1 MALGS
6 GMSNDESGASKAG
19 GESTGPSRAI
29 AKLEDLPVDE
39 LVIYGRELGL
49 TLDAG
54 MEHAALL
61 LRVRERQA
69 LLANLD
75 REALLDIIVW
85 ARRPVR
91 KSSSKEALAREISRI
106 KKVDTDG
113 LSRRGL
119 LAFLRLRGIPV
130 NGDEPNEVLSERL
143 RLNEPVWDRVTRHR
157 RRVVGGFIGRFFEG
171 PKEPEGEEYKF
182 LPEESPAIQKE
193 QTSLRDQIVDE
204 GVVGGIA
211 RRLRGVADDYVREK
225 LDEIE
230 LRIDRKLDEIDR
242 RLEEWRDR
250 EIANRLR
257 IIRITLVASILVAL
271 LSLGYS
277 LVKPH

>member
-1 MALGS
+1 
-6 GMSNDESGASKAG
+6 MSDVGKQPLNQPR
-19 GESTGPSRAI
+19 TT
-29 AKLEDLPVDE
+29 AKLEELPVDE
-39 LVIYGRELGL
+39 LIAYGRELGL
-49 TLDAG
+49 GLNSQ
-54 MEHAALL
+54 MERQHLL
-61 LRVRERQA
+61 LRIRERQS

-75 REALLDIIVW
+75 RESLLDIIVW
-85 ARRPVR
+85 ARRPMR
-91 KSSSKEALAREISRI
+91 QSASKEELAREIAQI
-106 KKVDTDG
+106 KKVETTG

-130 NGDEPNEVLSERL
+130 NGDEPTEVLSERL
-143 RLNEPVWDRVTRHR
+143 RLNEPMWDRVTRHR
-157 RRVVGGFIGRFFEG
+157 RRIVGSWVSHFLEG
-171 PKEPEGEEYKF
+171 PPASHEGEEYKF
-182 LPEESPAIQKE
+182 LPEETPVAQRE
-193 QTSLRDQIVDE
+193 SLRDQIADE
-204 GVVGGIA
+204 GVMGGIA

-250 EIANRLR
+250 EIANRLK

-277 LVKPH
+277 LIKPH